1 MFYASSRRDATRC
14 DAARHSTAR
23 QRARR
28 DLESRQRTREMAIT
42 KEFNVPVDRCA
53 WFEARANVEGW
64 LKRRRCVAG
73 CRNDAVESSAC
84 AVARDGDAALERVD
98 NDERYICSCFH
109 ARETDV

>member
-42 KEFNVPVDRCA
+42 KEFNVPVDRCV
-53 WFEARANVEGW
+53 WFEARANVGGGYSDDDASR
-64 LKRRRCVAG
+64 L
-73 CRNDAVESSAC
+73 CRNDVVEASAC

>member
-42 KEFNVPVDRCA
+42 KEFNVPVDRCV
-53 WFEARANVEGW
+53 WFEARANVG
-64 LKRRRCVAG
+64 G
-73 CRNDAVESSAC
+73 
-84 AVARDGDAALERVD
+84 GG
-98 NDERYICSCFH
+98 
-109 ARETDV
+109 

>member
-42 KEFNVPVDRCA
+42 KEFNVPVDRYV
-53 WFEARANVEGW
+53 WFEARANVGGA
-64 LKRRRCVAG
+64 LKRRRCVAVVSKRRG
-73 CRNDAVESSAC
+73 RI
-84 AVARDGDAALERVD
+84 ERVCG
-98 NDERYICSCFH
+98 R
-109 ARETDV
+109 ARWRRGARTRR

>member
-42 KEFNVPVDRCA
+42 K
-53 WFEARANVEGW
+53 
-64 LKRRRCVAG
+64 
-73 CRNDAVESSAC
+73 AVSYTHLTLPTKA
-84 AVARDGDAALERVD
+84 
-98 NDERYICSCFH
+98 
-109 ARETDV
+109 